1 MAPLRTTHSCPIY
14 VSQYSGNFIKMTHSI
29 HIFIEFFHLQRK
41 LESFGYFFFVIL
53 CTWDH

>member
-1 MAPLRTTHSCPIY
+1 MALLRTTHSCPIY